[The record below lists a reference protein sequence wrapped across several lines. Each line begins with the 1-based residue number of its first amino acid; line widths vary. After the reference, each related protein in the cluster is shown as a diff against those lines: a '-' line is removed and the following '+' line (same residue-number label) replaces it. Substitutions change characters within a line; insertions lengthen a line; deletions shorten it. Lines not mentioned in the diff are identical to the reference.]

1 MTSPLLSSRKKR
13 FESRPIYFI
22 FSPNRVAINVWI
34 IIIYNHKLTRVA
46 ERVWTF
52 RERYVYMYVSIVA
65 KLEVDNE

>member
-1 MTSPLLSSRKKR
+1 M
-13 FESRPIYFI
+13 
-22 FSPNRVAINVWI
+22 
-34 IIIYNHKLTRVA
+34 RVA